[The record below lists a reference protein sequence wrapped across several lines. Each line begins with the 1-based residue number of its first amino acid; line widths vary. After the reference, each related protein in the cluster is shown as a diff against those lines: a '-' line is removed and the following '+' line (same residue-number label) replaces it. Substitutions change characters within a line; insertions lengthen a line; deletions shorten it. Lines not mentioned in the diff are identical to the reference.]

1 MKVGCIVWFCLG
13 ILISGGVKGQLQIVD
28 TIAYNSWKRIENPQL
43 SVDGKWFLYRV
54 SLFEPGNEKREPA
67 PYRLRNTFTG
77 KEYVFENAE
86 SFQFFDHGRWL
97 MFRKSAPAPEKQ
109 DSVILFDLSREKYH
123 FLDREVNVYPE
134 TNLMIWLEPYAQET
148 GMKGFSK
155 LRYLYAGRQDTAT
168 LEGIGTY
175 RLYEGGRSLVCLRK
189 EGNQEVLCYGR
200 LGGKLQTIAVFGED
214 GIGNAPESFRLE
226 AGSTG
231 GTFQVD
237 DTLIYGFSLQNNNCR
252 VLCNLNDYQPPVGC
266 RWAINRLQLP
276 AHRAYAIIEAVPEVA
291 HRIAENK
298 KGGKPSFEL
307 ELWKWDDEIVQSRQ
321 RKNHCKYKRNLPQ
334 YILRFDSRQ
343 PVEVLPAGFDALI
356 LPPGSD
362 DTVALAL
369 DKQPYWKS
377 ADWKSSDYTD
387 VYAVNLINGR
397 RRLILSSTIWR
408 PLWSPDGNAAL
419 LYDSE
424 GKHWCLFD
432 PRTGKLAVPDVGY
445 PVFNEMHDQPC
456 PANPYGL
463 AGWTPAGNPVVY
475 DRYDLWELPL
485 SGQEKPRMLTDG
497 YGRKNHL
504 VLRLLKDPMPSERLD
519 LQKELLLKGV
529 EEDSGDQGIWGL
541 QSSGKLKEKMRG
553 PYAIRMYASSED
565 GRYYLW
571 TQESFREFRDFW
583 FSDAGFRHPRR
594 LTEANPQ
601 QKQYAWGRSRMVKW
615 MRADGEINQGVLYL
629 PEDYD
634 STRTWP
640 VLVQFYET
648 HTDALHT
655 YFIPSLSRGMLDI
668 PTCVSRGYVVFMPD
682 VHFRVGEP
690 GQSSYEAV
698 VSGTEMLIRTGIAD
712 PQRIALQGHSWSG
725 CQGAYLV
732 GQTSLFRCAILGAAV
747 VDMVSA
753 YGGIRKG
760 NGQPRMFMYEETQSR
775 MGKSIWEDP
784 EAYIRNSPLF
794 YADRITTPLLL
805 FHCDADEAVPYSQ
818 GMEFYFAMRRLQK
831 PAWLLNY
838 KGEGHF
844 LSHRE
849 AMKDWT
855 QRMLQ
860 FLDHYLA
867 GQPEPLWMKEGITL
881 DERKTD
887 LKLRIP

>member
-1 MKVGCIVWFCLG
+1 MRIGYMVCFCLG
-13 ILISGGVKGQLQIVD
+13 ILISGGAWGQLRIVD
-28 TIAYNSWKRIENPQL
+28 TVAYNCWKRIENPQL
-43 SVDGKWFLYRV
+43 SADGQWFLYRI
-54 SLFEPGNEKREPA
+54 SFFEPGDGEQELA
-67 PYRLRNTFTG
+67 PYRLRNTITG
-77 KEYVFENAE
+77 KEYSLKNAE

-97 MFRKSAPAPEKQ
+97 MFRKPASDPEKQ
-109 DSVILFDLSREKYH
+109 DSVMLLELGRGKYH
-123 FLDREVNVYPE
+123 SLNREVNVYPE
-134 TNLMIWLEPYAQET
+134 TSLMTWLEPYPKEA
-148 GMKGFSK
+148 GRKGYSK
-155 LRYLYAGRQDTAT
+155 LKYVFAGKRDTVT

-175 RLYEGGRSLVCLRK
+175 RLYDRGRSLVCLRK
-189 EGNQEVLCYGR
+189 EGEQEVLCCGR

-214 GIGNAPESFRLE
+214 GSGHAPKSFRLE
-226 AGSTG
+226 ADGTG

-237 DTLIYGFSLQNNNCR
+237 DSLIYGFSLRNNSCR
-252 VLCNLNDYQPPVGC
+252 LLCNLNDYQHPGGC
-266 RWAINRLQLP
+266 RWATNRLQLP
-276 AHRAYAIIEAVPEVA
+276 AHQAYVITEAVPEIENRVA
-291 HRIAENK
+291 ECNE
-298 KGGKPSFEL
+298 GEKPSFEL

-321 RKNHCKYKRNLPQ
+321 RKNHCRYKRNLPQ
-334 YILRFDSRQ
+334 YILWFGTQRSI
-343 PVEVLPAGFDALI
+343 EVLPEGFDALV
-356 LPPGSD
+356 LPPGRE
-362 DTVALAL
+362 DTVALVL

-377 ADWKSSDYTD
+377 ADWKNSDYMD
-387 VYAVNLINGR
+387 VYAVNLMDGQ
-397 RRLILSSTIWR
+397 RRLILSATTWR
-408 PLWSPDGNAAL
+408 PLWSPDGSIAL

-424 GKHWCLFD
+424 QKHWCRFE
-432 PRTGKLAVPDVGY
+432 PRTGKLAVLDVGY
-445 PVFNEMHDQPC
+445 PVFNEMHDQPS

-463 AGWTPAGNPVVY
+463 AGWTSAGNPVVY

-485 SGQEKPRMLTDG
+485 TEQEVPRNLTGG

-504 VLRLLKDPMPSERLD
+504 AFRLLKDQMHTERLGI
-519 LQKELLLKGV
+519 QKELLLKV
-529 EEDSGDQGIWGL
+529 VNEETGDQGIWGL
-541 QSSGKLKEKMRG
+541 QPSGKLKKKISG
-553 PYAIRMYASSED
+553 PYAIRIYASSED
-565 GRYYLW
+565 DHYYLW
-571 TQESFREFRDFW
+571 TQESFCEFRDFW
-583 FSDAGFRHPRR
+583 FSAADFKRPQR

-601 QKQYAWGRSRMVKW
+601 QKQYAWGKNRLVEW
-615 MRADGEINQGVLYL
+615 TRADGGINRGVLYL
-629 PEDYD
+629 PGNYD
-634 STRTWP
+634 STSTWP

-682 VHFRVGEP
+682 VHFRIGEP
-690 GQSSYEAV
+690 GQSSYDAV
-698 VSGTEMLIRTGIAD
+698 VSGTEMLIQKGIAD

-725 CQGAYLV
+725 CQGAYLL

-753 YGGIRKG
+753 YGGIREG
-760 NGQPRMFMYEETQSR
+760 SGQPRMFMYEETQSR

-784 EAYIRNSPLF
+784 KAYLRNSPLF

-844 LSHRE
+844 LSSRG

-860 FLDHYLA
+860 FLDHYLI

-887 LKLRIP
+887 LKLRMP